1 MTAPFRVLPIAR
13 AIAVQAGT
21 AVLVEQEDG
30 RWAVYQR
37 SPAVLFQEY
46 EQALA
51 FARELAWVA
60 DDERPTQPR
69 LERPK

>member
-1 MTAPFRVLPIAR
+1 VIDRVLPVAR

-21 AVLVEQEDG
+21 AILIEQEDG

-37 SPAVLFQEY
+37 SPAVIFPDY
-46 EQALA
+46 ERALA
-51 FARELAWVA
+51 FARELSWAA
-60 DDERPTQPR
+60 DDERPTLPR